1 MLISLGE
8 LVHLIVSISGLQS
21 RQIPSI
27 QRYFNQLLNQSNRRC
42 LVLMNTACLEIA
54 MRSENCVAID
64 CYKIVVIIANSK
76 HWSLVYSSRLGG
88 DRLCINAILTRAHR
102 NENTCLLQYNSGIRF
117 AYTTF
122 WFS

>member
-88 DRLCINAILTRAHR
+88 D
-102 NENTCLLQYNSGIRF
+102 
-117 AYTTF
+117 
-122 WFS
+122 